1 MAPILSDLNVD
12 GLTGGPGDFP
22 TPTVSPSPIPTT
34 TSELWDL
41 NIGGLTAGDGQLP
54 GQGAGILP
62 HDLNP
67 DAQQLASS
75 NATLST
81 PTSGTM
87 LRRKFGLGAALL
99 GITLSVLSA

>member
-22 TPTVSPSPIPTT
+22 TPTVSPAPIPTT
-34 TSELWDL
+34 TSWDL

-54 GQGAGILP
+54 GQGGGILP

-75 NATLST
+75 NATLSA
-81 PTSGTM
+81 PTSGAM
-87 LRRKFGLGAALL
+87 LRRKFGLGAVLL